1 MFLLHVLL
9 LLALT
14 LHTPALLCNPQFPG
28 SRHPSSCQELEKPL
42 SGGQTSSP
50 PTLPRCLP
58 CPALRPPL
66 LYKQMAWQPGRQ
78 GSYQRMGEARLQP
91 APGPCSPP
99 IPRHV
104 KAVPELGPLSLL
116 RGLHLSPPPSF
127 QEDCGSKAWY
137 SGTDDPLT
145 AGALAGLLGM
155 LPHAVTAPCVCL
167 RAPTPSLPPQHR
179 SLRVWGGTGPC
190 AGLPVGKG
198 QLSC

>member
-116 RGLHLSPPPSF
+116 REASIYPHPLPS
-127 QEDCGSKAWY
+127 KRTAVLRP
-137 SGTDDPLT
+137 GTVAQT
-145 AGALAGLLGM
+145 
-155 LPHAVTAPCVCL
+155 
-167 RAPTPSLPPQHR
+167 TPSQRERWLGC
-179 SLRVWGGTGPC
+179 WGFC
-190 AGLPVGKG
+190 LM
-198 QLSC
+198 L